1 MNYLEIS
8 LKVKEIAFTEIL
20 QAELSELP
28 FESFKVDD
36 KELYCYIQE
45 KDFNND
51 RYEEIISAYQFQI
64 DKSNIRNVKH
74 ENWNALWESNYEA
87 VALGSEVYI
96 GAPFHKSPDGFNHYI
111 TLEPN
116 MSFGTGHHPTTAQ
129 VLKHMFQIELA
140 GLRIL
145 DFGCGSGILAIY
157 AALRGANGFGV
168 EIDEHAAQAA
178 RQNLE
183 LNNVDSFDIVTGGI
197 DAAKGE
203 TFNLILANINRNVIE
218 ECLEI
223 FNTSLLSG
231 GQLICSGF
239 LVSDI
244 DSLSLKLKSYGFE
257 ILNRESQGEWA
268 VIVAKKAK

>member
-1 MNYLEIS
+1 MNYLEIFI
-8 LKVKEIAFTEIL
+8 KVKEIAFTEIL
-20 QAELSELP
+20 QAEFSELP
-28 FESFKVDD
+28 FESFKVDE

-45 KDFNND
+45 KYFNTD
-51 RYEEIISAYQFQI
+51 RYEEIISAYRFEI
-64 DKSNIRNVKH
+64 DKSNVRNVIH

-87 VALGSEVYI
+87 VALGSEVFI
-96 GAPFHKSPDGFNHYI
+96 RAPFHKSPDGFNHYI
-111 TLEPN
+111 TLNPN

-129 VLKHMFQIELA
+129 VLKHMFQMELA
-140 GLRIL
+140 GIRIL

-178 RQNLE
+178 RQNLM
-183 LNNVDSFDIVTGGI
+183 LNKVDSFNIVTGGI
-197 DAAKGE
+197 DEVKGE
-203 TFNLILANINRNVIE
+203 TINLILANINRNVIE
-218 ECLEI
+218 ECLET
-223 FNTSLLSG
+223 FNNGLLSG

-244 DSLSLKLKSYGFE
+244 NPLSLKLKSYGFE
-257 ILNRESQGEWA
+257 ILNREYQGEWA